1 MVVLVFK
8 VKHCQSEKLYEVWC
22 SSSQK
27 SKNICK
33 VFVVENVTLL
43 IKNSSNHVSQIFW
56 YSYDQLHVK
65 PASNQATTYVRTSRP
80 VGNEGISNMYSIQ
93 FIFANADL

>member
-1 MVVLVFK
+1 MKFGARRLKK
-8 VKHCQSEKLYEVWC
+8 V
-22 SSSQK
+22 
-27 SKNICK
+27 KNICK

-93 FIFANADL
+93 FIFVNADLWRRNATQL